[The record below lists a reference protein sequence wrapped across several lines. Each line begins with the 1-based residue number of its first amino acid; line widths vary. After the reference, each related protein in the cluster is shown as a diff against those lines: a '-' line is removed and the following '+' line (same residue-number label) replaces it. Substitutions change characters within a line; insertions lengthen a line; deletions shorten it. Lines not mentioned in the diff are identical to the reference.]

1 MIYLKERKG
10 VAGDFMDWLISLAVA
25 MFVALFIVSNI
36 ATVTQVKEQSMEPT
50 FQENDRVFV
59 YKLGYLMSD
68 PERGDVVILNKNSI
82 KSGLFVNM
90 INELEEIAN
99 SINYRL
105 GRPAEK
111 NILIKRVIGVPGDRI
126 LIADGKV
133 YLNGEALSEDY
144 VNGETHTVALGMEES
159 VVPEGSVFVMG
170 DNRGNS
176 LDSRNLGFISLSQLK
191 GKVVYRFFP
200 VGKAG
205 VVQ

>member
-82 KSGLFVNM
+82 KSGLFINM

-144 VNGETHTVALGMEES
+144 VNGETYTVALGMEET

>member
-10 VAGDFMDWLISLAVA
+10 KGSEMADWLISLAVA

-59 YKLGYLMSD
+59 YKLGYIFSG
-68 PERGDVVILNKNSI
+68 PERGDVVILNKNPI
-82 KSGLFVNM
+82 KSGIFVNM
-90 INELEEIAN
+90 INELEEIRN

-111 NILIKRVIGVPGDRI
+111 NILIKRVIGIPGDRI

-144 VNGETHTVALGMEES
+144 VNGETYTVAMGMEEE
-159 VVPEGSVFVMG
+159 VIPEGKVFVMG

-176 LDSRNLGFISLSQLK
+176 LDSRNLGFISFSQLK

-200 VGKAG
+200 IDKAG
-205 VVQ
+205 AVQ

>member
-1 MIYLKERKG
+1 MKERKG
-10 VAGDFMDWLISLAVA
+10 KGSEMADWLISLAVA

-59 YKLGYLMSD
+59 YKLGYIFSG
-68 PERGDVVILNKNSI
+68 PERGDVVILNKNPI
-82 KSGLFVNM
+82 KSGIFVNM
-90 INELEEIAN
+90 INELEEIRN

-111 NILIKRVIGVPGDRI
+111 NILIKRVIGIPGDRI

-144 VNGETHTVALGMEES
+144 VNGETYTVAMGMEEE
-159 VVPEGSVFVMG
+159 VIPEGKVFVMG

-176 LDSRNLGFISLSQLK
+176 LDSRNLGFISFSQLK

-200 VGKAG
+200 IDKAG
-205 VVQ
+205 AVQ

>member
-68 PERGDVVILNKNSI
+68 PDRGDVVILNKNSI

-144 VNGETHTVALGMEES
+144 VNGETYTVALGMEET

>member
-1 MIYLKERKG
+1 MIYLNGKKG
-10 VAGDFMDWLISLAVA
+10 RVSELADWLISLAVA

-59 YKLGYLMSD
+59 YKLGYILSN
-68 PERGDVVILNKNSI
+68 PERGDVVILNKNSV
-82 KSGLFVNM
+82 KSGFFVNM
-90 INELEEIAN
+90 VNELEEIAN

-111 NILIKRVIGVPGDRI
+111 NILIKRVIGIPGDRV

-144 VNGETHTVALGMEES
+144 VNGETYTVALGLEEEI
-159 VVPEGSVFVMG
+159 VPDGNVFVMG

-176 LDSRNLGFISLSQLK
+176 LDSRNLGFIPFSQLK

-200 VGKAG
+200 IDKAG
-205 VVQ
+205 AVQ

>member
-1 MIYLKERKG
+1 MIYLKGKKG
-10 VAGDFMDWLISLAVA
+10 RGSELADWFISLAVA
-25 MFVALFIVSNI
+25 IFVALFIVSNI

-59 YKLGYLMSD
+59 YKLGYILSN

-82 KSGLFVNM
+82 KSGIFVNM
-90 INELEEIAN
+90 VNELEEIAN

-111 NILIKRVIGVPGDRI
+111 NILIKRVIGIPGDRI

-133 YLNGEALSEDY
+133 YINGEALSEDY
-144 VNGETHTVALGMEES
+144 VKGETYTVALGMEED
-159 VVPEGSVFVMG
+159 VVPEGNVFVMG

-176 LDSRNLGFISLSQLK
+176 LDSRNLGFIPFSQLK

-200 VGKAG
+200 LDKAG
-205 VVQ
+205 AVQ

>member
-68 PERGDVVILNKNSI
+68 PDRGDVVILNKNSI
-82 KSGLFVNM
+82 KSGLFINM

-144 VNGETHTVALGMEES
+144 VNGETYTVALGMEET

>member
-144 VNGETHTVALGMEES
+144 VNGETYTVALGMEET

>member
-10 VAGDFMDWLISLAVA
+10 KGSEMADWLISLAVA

-59 YKLGYLMSD
+59 YKLGYILSG
-68 PERGDVVILNKNSI
+68 PERGDVVILNKNSV
-82 KSGLFVNM
+82 KSGIFINM

-111 NILIKRVIGVPGDRI
+111 NILIKRVIGIPGDRV

-144 VNGETHTVALGMEES
+144 VNGETYTVAMGMEEE
-159 VVPEGSVFVMG
+159 VIPEGKVFVMG

-176 LDSRNLGFISLSQLK
+176 LDSRNLGFISFSQLK

-200 VGKAG
+200 IDKAG
-205 VVQ
+205 AVQ

>member
-25 MFVALFIVSNI
+25 IFVALFIVSNI

-144 VNGETHTVALGMEES
+144 VNGETYTVALGMEET

>member
-1 MIYLKERKG
+1 
-10 VAGDFMDWLISLAVA
+10 
-25 MFVALFIVSNI
+25 
-36 ATVTQVKEQSMEPT
+36 MEPT

-68 PERGDVVILNKNSI
+68 PDRGDVVILNKNSI
-82 KSGLFVNM
+82 KSGLFINM

-144 VNGETHTVALGMEES
+144 VNGETYTVALGMEET

>member
-1 MIYLKERKG
+1 MICLKERKG

-68 PERGDVVILNKNSI
+68 PDRGDVVILNKNSI

-144 VNGETHTVALGMEES
+144 VNGETYTVALGMEET

>member
-1 MIYLKERKG
+1 MICLKERKG

-68 PERGDVVILNKNSI
+68 PDRGDVVILNKNSI

-144 VNGETHTVALGMEES
+144 VNGETYTVALGMEET

-200 VGKAG
+200 AGKAG